1 MSMKK
6 QMLVATTL
14 SMLAI
19 SAGGM
24 TNQVLAASKS
34 DTFTYAISG
43 DLESTNPIATS
54 DRWGLTFDNIQYSPL
69 FHVAEDGS
77 YKPVLAT
84 SHDVSSDG
92 KTITVNLR
100 HGVKWSDG
108 QPFTADD
115 VVFTYQKLADKAN
128 GNSDNL
134 YINNQPIQIEKVN
147 DNQVKFVLP
156 EKSTSAVN
164 NIMTDTFIIP
174 KHVYDKTTDFSGSS
188 LTPGNVGTGPYT
200 LESYKQGQEVRFV
213 RNAHYFGGQPKM
225 KHVVLRIL
233 TDPNTTNIALKKG
246 EVDASF
252 VLPTQLKSLK
262 SAHLKVTA
270 YSENRVGYMGLNTH
284 VQKLSN
290 VKVRQAIFYALDKH
304 EMNQAAYLNKAYY
317 NTPVSFLPPK
327 DKYATTDVQTYKTN
341 DNKAKQLLH
350 EAGVKNLTLNL
361 GYDSS
366 DAAQKIQANLIVA
379 QLHKVG
385 IKVNAEA
392 ADSTALSA
400 AMHTKGQTKYD
411 SFLDGYIMGLDPHQ
425 YTPLYAS
432 NGQANYWQYHR
443 DELDKLFAKG
453 DAETTEASRKAT
465 YKQLQQKIADAAIVY
480 PIVDN
485 KKILV
490 INKDVKGANE
500 AKNLPIY
507 TFADWSKLSK

>member
-1 MSMKK
+1 MKK

-77 YKPVLAT
+77 YEPVLAT

-156 EKSTSAVN
+156 EKSVSAVN

-174 KHVYDKTTDFSGSS
+174 KHVYDKTTGFSGSS

-327 DKYATTDVQTYKTN
+327 DKYATTDVQMYKTN

-366 DAAQKIQANLIVA
+366 DAA
-379 QLHKVG
+379 
-385 IKVNAEA
+385 
-392 ADSTALSA
+392 
-400 AMHTKGQTKYD
+400 
-411 SFLDGYIMGLDPHQ
+411 
-425 YTPLYAS
+425 
-432 NGQANYWQYHR
+432 
-443 DELDKLFAKG
+443 
-453 DAETTEASRKAT
+453 
-465 YKQLQQKIADAAIVY
+465 QKIADAAIVY

>member
-1 MSMKK
+1 M
-6 QMLVATTL
+6 
-14 SMLAI
+14 
-19 SAGGM
+19 
-24 TNQVLAASKS
+24 
-34 DTFTYAISG
+34 
-43 DLESTNPIATS
+43 
-54 DRWGLTFDNIQYSPL
+54 
-69 FHVAEDGS
+69 
-77 YKPVLAT
+77 
-84 SHDVSSDG
+84 
-92 KTITVNLR
+92 
-100 HGVKWSDG
+100 
-108 QPFTADD
+108 
-115 VVFTYQKLADKAN
+115 
-128 GNSDNL
+128 
-134 YINNQPIQIEKVN
+134 
-147 DNQVKFVLP
+147 
-156 EKSTSAVN
+156 
-164 NIMTDTFIIP
+164 
-174 KHVYDKTTDFSGSS
+174 
-188 LTPGNVGTGPYT
+188 
-200 LESYKQGQEVRFV
+200 
-213 RNAHYFGGQPKM
+213 
-225 KHVVLRIL
+225 
-233 TDPNTTNIALKKG
+233 
-246 EVDASF
+246 
-252 VLPTQLKSLK
+252 KSLK

-411 SFLDGYIMGLDPHQ
+411 AFLDGYIMGLDPHQ